1 VITGDH
7 QPRLDQLKS
16 QLDAGQVRYRIL
28 PHETTYASAEDGVTH
43 GVGTLAEMA
52 PTLILKTE
60 KGFMAAII
68 SGATRIVYK
77 KIKKQLGLKDVS
89 LATPDVVL
97 QLTGSEVGTVS
108 LIQRDLP
115 ALVDSRLAEMETIYG
130 GCGVPNHTLAI
141 SPNDLI
147 RVLRA
152 QVFEFTEFKA

>member
-1 VITGDH
+1 MIAADH
-7 QPRLDQLKS
+7 QQRLDQLRS
-16 QLDAGQVRYRIL
+16 QLDAEHVRYRIL

-60 KGFMAAII
+60 KGFVGAII

-89 LATPDVVL
+89 LAKPDVVL
-97 QLTGSEVGTVS
+97 HLTGSEVGTVS

-115 ALVDSRLAEMETIYG
+115 AIVDSRVVEMETIYG

-141 SPNDLI
+141 NPKDLI
-147 RVLRA
+147 RIINA
-152 QVFEFTEFKA
+152 QVFEFTEFKT

>member
-1 VITGDH
+1 MISPEH
-7 QPRLDQLKS
+7 QQRLDRLQS
-16 QLDAGQVRYRIL
+16 QLDAEHIRYTIL
-28 PHETTYASAEDGVTH
+28 PHETTYASAEDGVLH

-60 KGFMAAII
+60 KGFVGAII
-68 SGATRIVYK
+68 SGATRLVYK

-115 ALVDSRLAEMETIYG
+115 TLVDSRLAEMQTIYG

-141 SPNDLI
+141 HPKDLI
-147 RVLRA
+147 RITQA
-152 QVFEFTEFKA
+152 QVFDFAEPKI